1 MGMATQDTEV
11 VYVAPDVDGVIN
23 MLQYGS
29 EASVPRTYEQIKSY
43 KRMAAIRAS
52 AADVLGESGDEK
64 AIEPLVYTL
73 IRDACPNVRAAAA
86 VSLGKLGDSR
96 IIDVLIRALTET
108 REYAGD
114 FLYSTDECVNVRN
127 SVIEALGSIGDEKAV
142 ETLIATYKADHKQP
156 NPGNEVTHKS
166 AARALAR
173 IGTSRAI
180 ETLVEYISHHRD
192 DISYEIC
199 IEVLMARGDIRGLAM
214 IFASLG
220 TTIPNFEVS
229 GWVKSML
236 VKFGEISITP
246 LIDAMKDGRRSV
258 REAAVAA
265 LDELGWQPE
274 SDDDRIWYWITKQDW
289 VSVQGQGQAAV
300 KPLIK
305 VFYCSMSVE
314 KILYADMSGSSFRSF
329 ENRVHHEAAR
339 ALVKVGDVVALDSL
353 VDQQLMWLYGSQKN
367 FFLEAIYNL
376 GFLCQARAVDY
387 LLPLLNY
394 EEFAVRYAAGAS
406 LVHLFQHASL
416 DSYTREK
423 ILQVRPVIIAPH
435 IPSDRYEEKA
445 GTSAQDYSTGGLGI
459 KFPI

>member
-64 AIEPLVYTL
+64 AIEPLMYSLTH
-73 IRDACPNVRAAAA
+73 DACPNVRAAAA

-96 IIDVLIRALTET
+96 IIDALIRALTET

-127 SVIEALGSIGDEKAV
+127 SVIEALGSVGDEQAV
-142 ETLIATYKADHKQP
+142 ETLISIYRSDHKQP
-156 NPGNEVTHKS
+156 DSGNEVTHKS

-173 IGTSRAI
+173 IGSSRAI

-192 DISYEIC
+192 DTSFEIC
-199 IEVLMARGDIRGLAM
+199 IEALMARGDIRGLAM

-220 TTIPNFEVS
+220 ITIPNFEVS

-236 VKFGEISITP
+236 VKFGEKSIAP

-265 LDELGWQPE
+265 LDELGWRPE
-274 SDDDRIWYWITKQDW
+274 SDDDRIWYWITIQDW
-289 VSVQGQGQAAV
+289 ASVLGQGQAAI

-305 VFYCSMSVE
+305 IFYCSMSVE
-314 KILYADMSGSSFRSF
+314 KILYADMSSSSFRSF
-329 ENRVHHEAAR
+329 ENRVHLEAAR
-339 ALVKVGDVVALDSL
+339 ALVKVGDGNALDSL
-353 VDQQLMWLYGSQKN
+353 VDQQRMWLYG
-367 FFLEAIYNL
+367 I
-376 GFLCQARAVDY
+376 
-387 LLPLLNY
+387 
-394 EEFAVRYAAGAS
+394 
-406 LVHLFQHASL
+406 
-416 DSYTREK
+416 
-423 ILQVRPVIIAPH
+423 
-435 IPSDRYEEKA
+435 
-445 GTSAQDYSTGGLGI
+445 
-459 KFPI
+459 